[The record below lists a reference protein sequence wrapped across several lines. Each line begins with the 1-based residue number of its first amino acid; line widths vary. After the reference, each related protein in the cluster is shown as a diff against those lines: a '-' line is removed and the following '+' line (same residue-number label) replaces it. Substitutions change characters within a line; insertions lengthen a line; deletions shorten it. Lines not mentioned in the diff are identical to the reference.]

1 MVKYVMVADTKR
13 KVCEILS
20 ELISLNK
27 SVDMVICCLSY
38 RDIINFLNLNFFD
51 MIFIRI
57 DESELNGLEIARM
70 IQENHPKCRVIM
82 TAEMEYFETVNFD
95 EKADGLLR
103 LPKNMNIIKPIR
115 KQLEAIF
122 KG

>member
-1 MVKYVMVADTKR
+1 MVKYVMVADTNR

-20 ELISLNK
+20 ELISQRK
-27 SVDMVICCLSY
+27 SIDMVLCCMSY
-38 RDIINFLNLNFFD
+38 KDIIHFLNLNSFD

-57 DESELNGLEIARM
+57 DEIELNGLEIARK
-70 IQENHPKCRVIM
+70 IQENFPQCRVIL

-95 EKADGLLR
+95 EKSDGLLR
-103 LPKNMNIIKPIR
+103 LPKNMNIIKPIK